1 MTLMHCL
8 HVLLYS
14 VDMLLSKIKRHQIA
28 VLVIRVLPLA
38 RILPI
43 LLQIS
48 LILKRLHRPHRFNL
62 LLRLLRR
69 LLLIKEATVLLHKL
83 VCVHI
88 LIEAGLTCF

>member
-8 HVLLYS
+8 HVLLYA

-28 VLVIRVLPLA
+28 VLLIRLLPLT
-38 RILPI
+38 RILL

-48 LILKRLHRPHRFNL
+48 LILERLHRPHRFHL

-69 LLLIKEATVLLHKL
+69 LLLIKEATVLLNEL

-88 LIEAGLTCF
+88 LIEAGAT

>member
-8 HVLLYS
+8 HVLLYT
-14 VDMLLSKIKRHQIA
+14 VDMLLSEIKRHQIA
-28 VLVIRVLPLA
+28 VLLIRLLPLT

-43 LLQIS
+43 LLLQIS

-62 LLRLLRR
+62 LFRLLRP
-69 LLLIKEATVLLHKL
+69 LLLIKEATVLLNKL

-88 LIEAGLTCF
+88 LIEAGVT